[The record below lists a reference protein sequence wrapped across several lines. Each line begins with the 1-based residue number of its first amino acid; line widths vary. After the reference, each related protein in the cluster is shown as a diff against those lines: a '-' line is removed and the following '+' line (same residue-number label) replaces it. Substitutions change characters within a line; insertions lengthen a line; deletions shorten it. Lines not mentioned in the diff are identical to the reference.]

1 MTQDEFLRLWRM
13 SQRTNFNATTY
24 IFDFL
29 TIESFTSW
37 RQLSMRIL
45 VTGGT
50 GLLGNNILRQL
61 ASDRPDDSL
70 VALVRSQPKPHV
82 FAELDVSFA
91 IGDLGDEETFAGI
104 RQAIADCD
112 VVIHSAA
119 LIHIGWQR
127 MEESMRVNRDG
138 TSVIVEACIE
148 YGKPMVHIGTVDT
161 LALGGRGKPADE
173 TTRLNENGSAT
184 LCSYVASKRAGVDV
198 VKSAVRRGLQALIVH
213 PGFMLGPWD
222 WKPSSGQMIVEVA
235 KAWRPLAPSGG
246 CSLCDAR
253 DVASG
258 TIAAMDAIAKPRE
271 DRAAD
276 SPIRSGR
283 EYILA
288 GENWTYFELWREIAE
303 RTGARKPIMPMGPGQ
318 RLIGEI
324 ATSVMSKISAKEGVF
339 NSAALEMSTQF
350 HWYDSQRARDELGY
364 RIRSPSISLD
374 DAVEWIQNR
383 CAVPSGK

>member
-1 MTQDEFLRLWRM
+1 
-13 SQRTNFNATTY
+13 
-24 IFDFL
+24 
-29 TIESFTSW
+29 
-37 RQLSMRIL
+37 MRIL

-61 ASDRPDDSL
+61 AADRPDHSL
-70 VALVRSQPKPHV
+70 TALVRSQPKPQV
-82 FAELDVSFA
+82 FAGLDVSCA
-91 IGDLGDEETFAGI
+91 IGDLGDEETFSAI
-104 RQAIADCD
+104 RQAVADCD

-138 TSVIVEACIE
+138 TAMIVEACIE
-148 YGKPMVHIGTVDT
+148 HDKPIVHIGTVDT
-161 LALGGRGKPADE
+161 LALGAREKPASE

-198 VKSAVRRGLQALIVH
+198 VKSAVRRGLQALIIH

-235 KAWRPLAPSGG
+235 KTWRPLAPSGG

-253 DVASG
+253 DVAAG
-258 TIAAMDAIAKPRE
+258 TIAAMDAITQPRPT
-271 DRAAD
+271 RPTD
-276 SPIRSGR
+276 SPIKSGR

-288 GENWTYFELWREIAE
+288 GENWTYFELWREIAK
-303 RTGARKPIMPMGPGQ
+303 RTGARKPIMPAGPGQ
-318 RLIGEI
+318 ILIGEI
-324 ATSVMSKISAKEGVF
+324 AASMLSKISANEGVF

-350 HWYDSQRARDELGY
+350 HWYDSQRAHDELGY
-364 RIRSPSISLD
+364 RIRDPSISLD
-374 DAVEWIQNR
+374 DAVDWIQNR
-383 CAVPSGK
+383 FPTQAGR